1 MKQVHIILLQSLI
14 LRLFPGGRAA
24 KRQTERCDLF
34 MLDQMIGLAPP
45 LQALIATLFTWL
57 ITALGAL
64 PVLFMRNTRPRLL
77 RCMFGFSAG
86 VMLASAFFSLL
97 APAAEYARLI
107 RIPEY
112 LPLCAGFAAGC
123 LLLPCA
129 DLVQR
134 FADRRRPKSAASL
147 VLAITLHNIPE
158 GMAIGVAFGSA
169 AAGDKA
175 AFAAACMLALG
186 IGIQNFPEGA
196 AVALPLRACGCSR
209 LKAFFIGQLSGLAE
223 PIAGIA
229 GAFAVSAS
237 KSILPFMLAFAGGA
251 MIGAASGELL
261 PRCGEA
267 QEEPRA
273 FLAFAAGFI
282 LMMLL
287 DTALG

>member
-1 MKQVHIILLQSLI
+1 
-14 LRLFPGGRAA
+14 
-24 KRQTERCDLF
+24 
-34 MLDQMIGLAPP
+34 
-45 LQALIATLFTWL
+45 
-57 ITALGAL
+57 
-64 PVLFMRNTRPRLL
+64 
-77 RCMFGFSAG
+77 
-86 VMLASAFFSLL
+86 
-97 APAAEYARLI
+97 
-107 RIPEY
+107 
-112 LPLCAGFAAGC
+112 
-123 LLLPCA
+123 
-129 DLVQR
+129 
-134 FADRRRPKSAASL
+134 
-147 VLAITLHNIPE
+147 
-158 GMAIGVAFGSA
+158 MAIGVAFGSA

-196 AVALPLRACGCSR
+196 AVALPLRACGCSKR
-209 LKAFFIGQLSGLAE
+209 KAFFIGQLSGLAE

-267 QEEPRA
+267 QEEPHA
-273 FLAFAAGFI
+273 FLAFSAGFL

>member
-1 MKQVHIILLQSLI
+1 
-14 LRLFPGGRAA
+14 
-24 KRQTERCDLF
+24 

-134 FADRRRPKSAASL
+134 FADKRRPKSAASL

-175 AFAAACMLALG
+175 AFAAAYL
-186 IGIQNFPEGA
+186 GA
-196 AVALPLRACGCSR
+196 AAMLR
-209 LKAFFIGQLSGLAE
+209 E
-223 PIAGIA
+223 PG
-229 GAFAVSAS
+229 
-237 KSILPFMLAFAGGA
+237 P
-251 MIGAASGELL
+251 
-261 PRCGEA
+261 
-267 QEEPRA
+267 
-273 FLAFAAGFI
+273 
-282 LMMLL
+282 
-287 DTALG
+287 

>member
-1 MKQVHIILLQSLI
+1 
-14 LRLFPGGRAA
+14 
-24 KRQTERCDLF
+24 

-64 PVLFMRNTRPRLL
+64 PVLFMRNTKPRLL

-107 RIPEY
+107 RIPEN

-134 FADRRRPKSAASL
+134 FADKRRPKSAASL

-175 AFAAACMLALG
+175 AF
-186 IGIQNFPEGA
+186 
-196 AVALPLRACGCSR
+196 V
-209 LKAFFIGQLSGLAE
+209 
-223 PIAGIA
+223 
-229 GAFAVSAS
+229 
-237 KSILPFMLAFAGGA
+237 
-251 MIGAASGELL
+251 
-261 PRCGEA
+261 
-267 QEEPRA
+267 
-273 FLAFAAGFI
+273 
-282 LMMLL
+282 
-287 DTALG
+287 D

>member
-1 MKQVHIILLQSLI
+1 
-14 LRLFPGGRAA
+14 
-24 KRQTERCDLF
+24 
-34 MLDQMIGLAPP
+34 
-45 LQALIATLFTWL
+45 
-57 ITALGAL
+57 
-64 PVLFMRNTRPRLL
+64 
-77 RCMFGFSAG
+77 MFGFSAG

-134 FADRRRPKSAASL
+134 FADKRRPKSAASL

-196 AVALPLRACGCSR
+196 AVALPLRACGCSKR
-209 LKAFFIGQLSGLAE
+209 KAFFIGQLSGLAE

-273 FLAFAAGFI
+273 FLAFSAGFI